1 MVGVSVGD
9 DRSCSDVGV
18 ESGADEK
25 FVDARANKRIIVV
38 SVSASPSVI
47 AFLRV
52 SFTPDVDEVVMR
64 CNDIKGVDSTL
75 PGVRVSAKFIQFR
88 V

>member
-38 SVSASPSVI
+38 SVSASPSRVI
-47 AFLRV
+47 AFFRV

-64 CNDIKGVDSTL
+64 CNDTG
-75 PGVRVSAKFIQFR
+75 A
-88 V
+88 